1 MRLSAHLE
9 DVAKVYLAEQS
20 ALQRIQ
26 ILYYV
31 TLLQV

>member
-1 MRLSAHLE
+1 MRLSAHFE
-9 DVAKVYLAEQS
+9 NGAKCYLAEQN